1 MIRYKNCKLY
11 KKSDPHKKT
20 VAVIDIESNSALV
33 VYSSFENEHVKEDRA
48 MTAFTTDTE
57 YLMTGTGYN
66 LELPLIGEFKIT
78 RYEQTNANRGDWKP
92 KYRYTLTLEG

>member
-11 KKSDPHKKT
+11 RKSDRTKKT
-20 VAVIDIESNSALV
+20 VAVIDIESASPLD
-33 VYSSFENEHVKEDRA
+33 VYSSFENEHFKEDRQ
-48 MTAFTTDTE
+48 MTAYTTDTE

-66 LELPLIGEFKIT
+66 LELPVIGEFKIT
-78 RYEQTNANRGDWKP
+78 RYSQVSSNRGDWKP